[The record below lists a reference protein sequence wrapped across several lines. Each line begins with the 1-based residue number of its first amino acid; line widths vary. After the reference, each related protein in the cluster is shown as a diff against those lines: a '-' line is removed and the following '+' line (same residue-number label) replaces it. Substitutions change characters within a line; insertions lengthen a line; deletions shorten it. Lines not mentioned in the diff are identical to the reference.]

1 MTKCGDSRDKTF
13 TEACNC
19 NNTRNIK
26 MSLHNLSNQKDVKQK
41 HIKRK
46 GHRVYISN
54 VLEEKHFICLT
65 SYQNLDV

>member
-1 MTKCGDSRDKTF
+1 MELFKMTKCGDSRDKTF
-13 TEACNC
+13 TEECHC

-26 MSLHNLSNQKDVKQK
+26 MSLHNLSNQKEVKQK

-54 VLEEKHFICLT
+54 QLYFKKSISFA
-65 SYQNLDV
+65 